1 MDLILFLQQFDFPV
15 VVYLFKGITLIGNPE
30 FYFIAL
36 AVIHYFWRK
45 EETLPVAILLLVS
58 FFINISLKEFYSIS
72 RPPEELF
79 LITATGHGFPSGHA
93 QVSIVLWNYIAWRLQ
108 NYFWPIILLVFLIGM
123 SRVYLGVHYFNQ
135 VLVGWLVGFAIV
147 VLGII
152 AIDSMKEKLVL
163 NSHES

>member
-15 VVYLFKGITLIGNPE
+15 IVYVFKGITFVGDTE

-36 AVIHYFWRK
+36 AVIHFFWRK
-45 EETLPVAILLLVS
+45 EETLPLSILLLLS
-58 FFINISLKEFYSIS
+58 FFINIGLKEFYSIS

-108 NYFWPIILLVFLIGM
+108 NFFWPTLLVLLIGM
-123 SRVYLGVHYFNQ
+123 SRVYLGVHYFDQ
-135 VLVGWLVGFAIV
+135 VLVGWLVGFATV

-152 AIDSMKEKLVL
+152 TIDYIQGKLVL

>member
-15 VVYLFKGITLIGNPE
+15 VIYVFKGITLVGDPE

-36 AVIHYFWRK
+36 AVIYFFWRK
-45 EETLPVAILLLVS
+45 EETLPLSILLLVS
-58 FFINISLKEFYSIS
+58 FFINIGLKEFYSIS

-108 NYFWPIILLVFLIGM
+108 NFFWSTLLVLLIGM
-123 SRVYLGVHYFNQ
+123 SRVYLGVHYFDQ
-135 VLVGWLVGFAIV
+135 VVVGWLVGFATV

-152 AIDSMKEKLVL
+152 TIDYIQGKLVL

>member
-15 VVYLFKGITLIGNPE
+15 VIYVFKGITLVGDPE

-36 AVIHYFWRK
+36 AVIHFFWRK
-45 EETLPVAILLLVS
+45 EETLPLSILLLVS
-58 FFINISLKEFYSIS
+58 FFINIGLKEFYSIS

-79 LITATGHGFPSGHA
+79 LISVTGHGFPSGHA

-108 NYFWPIILLVFLIGM
+108 NFFWPTILVLLIGM
-123 SRVYLGVHYFNQ
+123 SRVYLGVHYFDQ
-135 VLVGWLVGFAIV
+135 VLVGWLVGFATV

-152 AIDSMKEKLVL
+152 TIDYIQGKLVL

>member
-15 VVYLFKGITLIGNPE
+15 VIYVFRGITLVGDPE

-36 AVIHYFWRK
+36 AAIHFFWRK
-45 EETLPVAILLLVS
+45 EEILPLSILLLVS
-58 FFINISLKEFYSIS
+58 FFINIGLKEFYSIS

-79 LITATGHGFPSGHA
+79 LITVTGHGFPSGHA

-108 NYFWPIILLVFLIGM
+108 NFFWPTLLVLLIGM
-123 SRVYLGVHYFNQ
+123 SRVYLGVHYFDQ
-135 VLVGWLVGFAIV
+135 VLVGWLVGFATV

-152 AIDSMKEKLVL
+152 TIDYIQGKLVL

>member
-15 VVYLFKGITLIGNPE
+15 VIYVFKGITLVGDPE

-36 AVIHYFWRK
+36 AVIHFFWRK
-45 EETLPVAILLLVS
+45 EETLPLSILLLLS
-58 FFINISLKEFYSIS
+58 FFINIGLKEFYSIS

-79 LITATGHGFPSGHA
+79 LISVTGHGFPSGHA

-108 NYFWPIILLVFLIGM
+108 NFFWPTLLVLLIGM
-123 SRVYLGVHYFNQ
+123 SRVYLGVHYFDQ
-135 VLVGWLVGFAIV
+135 VLVGWLVGFATV

-152 AIDSMKEKLVL
+152 TIDYIQGKLVL

>member
-15 VVYLFKGITLIGNPE
+15 VIYVFKGITLVGDPE

-36 AVIHYFWRK
+36 AVIHFFWRK
-45 EETLPVAILLLVS
+45 EETLPLSILLLVS
-58 FFINISLKEFYSIS
+58 FFINIGLKEFYSIS

-108 NYFWPIILLVFLIGM
+108 SFFWPTLLVLLIGM
-123 SRVYLGVHYFNQ
+123 SRVYLGVHYFDQ
-135 VLVGWLVGFAIV
+135 VLVGWLVGFATV

-152 AIDSMKEKLVL
+152 TLDYIQGKLVL

>member
-1 MDLILFLQQFDFPV
+1 MDMILFLQQFDFPV
-15 VVYLFKGITLIGNPE
+15 IIYVFKGITLVGDPE

-36 AVIHYFWRK
+36 AVIHFFWRK
-45 EETLPVAILLLVS
+45 EETLPLSILLLVS
-58 FFINISLKEFYSIS
+58 FFINIGLKEFYSIS

-108 NYFWPIILLVFLIGM
+108 NFFWTTLLVLLIGM
-123 SRVYLGVHYFNQ
+123 SRVYLGVHYFDQ
-135 VLVGWLVGFAIV
+135 VLVGWLVGFATV

-152 AIDSMKEKLVL
+152 TIDYIQGGAGTKQS
-163 NSHES
+163 

>member
-15 VVYLFKGITLIGNPE
+15 VIYVFKGITLVGDPE

-36 AVIHYFWRK
+36 AVIYFFWRK
-45 EETLPVAILLLVS
+45 EETLPLSILLLVS
-58 FFINISLKEFYSIS
+58 FFINIGLKEFYSIS

-108 NYFWPIILLVFLIGM
+108 NFFWPTLFVLLIGM
-123 SRVYLGVHYFNQ
+123 SRVYLGVHYFDQ
-135 VLVGWLVGFAIV
+135 VLVGWLVGFATV

-152 AIDSMKEKLVL
+152 TIDYIQGKLVL

>member
-15 VVYLFKGITLIGNPE
+15 VIYVFKGITLVGDPE

-36 AVIHYFWRK
+36 AVIHFFWRK
-45 EETLPVAILLLVS
+45 EETLPLSILLLVS
-58 FFINISLKEFYSIS
+58 FFINIGLKEFYSIS

-108 NYFWPIILLVFLIGM
+108 NFFWPTLLVLLIGM
-123 SRVYLGVHYFNQ
+123 SRVYLGVHYFDQ
-135 VLVGWLVGFAIV
+135 VLVGWLGGFATV

-152 AIDSMKEKLVL
+152 TIDYIQGKLVL

>member
-15 VVYLFKGITLIGNPE
+15 VIYVFKGITLVGDPE

-36 AVIHYFWRK
+36 AVIHFFWRK
-45 EETLPVAILLLVS
+45 EETLPLSILLLVS
-58 FFINISLKEFYSIS
+58 FFINIGLKEFYSIS

-79 LITATGHGFPSGHA
+79 LISVTGHGFPSGHA

-108 NYFWPIILLVFLIGM
+108 NFFWPTLLVLLIGM
-123 SRVYLGVHYFNQ
+123 SRVYLGVHYFDQ
-135 VLVGWLVGFAIV
+135 VLVGWLVGFATV

-152 AIDSMKEKLVL
+152 TIDYIQGKLVL

>member
-15 VVYLFKGITLIGNPE
+15 VIYVFKGITLVGDPE

-36 AVIHYFWRK
+36 AVIYFFWRK
-45 EETLPVAILLLVS
+45 EETLPLSILLLVS
-58 FFINISLKEFYSIS
+58 FFINIGLKEFYSIS

-108 NYFWPIILLVFLIGM
+108 NFFWSTLLVLLIGM
-123 SRVYLGVHYFNQ
+123 SRVYLGVHYFDQ
-135 VLVGWLVGFAIV
+135 VLVGWLVGFATV

-152 AIDSMKEKLVL
+152 TIDYIQEGLVL

>member
-15 VVYLFKGITLIGNPE
+15 VIYVFKGITLVGAPE

-36 AVIHYFWRK
+36 VVIHFFWRK
-45 EETLPVAILLLVS
+45 EETLPLSILLLVS
-58 FFINISLKEFYSIS
+58 FFINIGLKEFYSIS

-108 NYFWPIILLVFLIGM
+108 NFFWPTLLVLLIGM
-123 SRVYLGVHYFNQ
+123 SRVYLGVHYFDQ
-135 VLVGWLVGFAIV
+135 VLVGWLVGFATV

-152 AIDSMKEKLVL
+152 TIDYIQGKLVL

>member
-15 VVYLFKGITLIGNPE
+15 VIYVFKGITLVGDPE

-36 AVIHYFWRK
+36 AVIYFFWRK
-45 EETLPVAILLLVS
+45 EETLPLSILLLVS
-58 FFINISLKEFYSIS
+58 FFINIGLKEFYSIS

-108 NYFWPIILLVFLIGM
+108 NFFWSTLLVLLIGM
-123 SRVYLGVHYFNQ
+123 SRVYLGVHYFDQ
-135 VLVGWLVGFAIV
+135 VLVGWLVGFATV

-152 AIDSMKEKLVL
+152 TIDYIQGKLVL

>member
-1 MDLILFLQQFDFPV
+1 MNLILFLQEFDFPV
-15 VVYLFKGITLIGNPE
+15 IIYVFKGITFLGDPE

-36 AVIHYFWRK
+36 AVIYFSWRK
-45 EETLPVAILLLVS
+45 EETLPLMILLLVS
-58 FFINISLKEFYSIS
+58 YFINIGLKEFYSIS

-108 NYFWPIILLVFLIGM
+108 NFFWPTLLVLLIGM
-123 SRVYLGVHYFNQ
+123 SRVYLGVHYFDQ
-135 VLVGWLVGFAIV
+135 VLVGWLVGFATV

-152 AIDSMKEKLVL
+152 TIDYIQGKLVL

>member
-15 VVYLFKGITLIGNPE
+15 VIYVFKGITLVGDPE

-36 AVIHYFWRK
+36 VVIHFFWRK
-45 EETLPVAILLLVS
+45 EETLPLSILLLVS
-58 FFINISLKEFYSIS
+58 FFINIGLKEFYSIS

-108 NYFWPIILLVFLIGM
+108 NFFWPTLLVLLIGM
-123 SRVYLGVHYFNQ
+123 SRVYLGVHYFDQ
-135 VLVGWLVGFAIV
+135 VLVGWLVGFVTV

-152 AIDSMKEKLVL
+152 TIDYIQGKLVL

>member
-15 VVYLFKGITLIGNPE
+15 VIYVFKGITLVGDPE

-36 AVIHYFWRK
+36 AVIHFFWRK
-45 EETLPVAILLLVS
+45 EETLPLSILLLVS
-58 FFINISLKEFYSIS
+58 FIINIGLKEFYSIS

-108 NYFWPIILLVFLIGM
+108 NFFWPTLLVLLIGM
-123 SRVYLGVHYFNQ
+123 SRVYLGVHYFDQ
-135 VLVGWLVGFAIV
+135 VLFGWSVGFATV

-152 AIDSMKEKLVL
+152 TIDYIQGKLVL

>member
-15 VVYLFKGITLIGNPE
+15 VIYVFKGITLVGDPE

-36 AVIHYFWRK
+36 AVIHFFWRK
-45 EETLPVAILLLVS
+45 EETLPLSILLLVS
-58 FFINISLKEFYSIS
+58 FIINIGLKEFCSIS

-108 NYFWPIILLVFLIGM
+108 NFFWPTLLVLLIGM
-123 SRVYLGVHYFNQ
+123 SRVYLGVHYFDQ
-135 VLVGWLVGFAIV
+135 VLVGWLVGFATV

-152 AIDSMKEKLVL
+152 TIDYIQGKLVL

>member
-15 VVYLFKGITLIGNPE
+15 VIYVFKGITLVGDPE

-36 AVIHYFWRK
+36 GVIHFFWRK
-45 EETLPVAILLLVS
+45 KETLPLSILLLVS
-58 FFINISLKEFYSIS
+58 FFINIGLKEFYSIS

-108 NYFWPIILLVFLIGM
+108 SFFWPTLLVLLIGM
-123 SRVYLGVHYFNQ
+123 SRVYLGVHYFDQ
-135 VLVGWLVGFAIV
+135 VLVGWLVGFATV

-152 AIDSMKEKLVL
+152 TIDYIQGGTGTKQS
-163 NSHES
+163 